1 MLKLEW
7 FIQTSTISD
16 VPQETATTTTA
27 IMTTTTDEL
36 QGLQL
41 RLIQKEPV

>member
-1 MLKLEW
+1 MSKLEW

-27 IMTTTTDEL
+27 IMTTTIDEL
-36 QGLQL
+36 AGKILHKL
-41 RLIQKEPV
+41 LNRL